1 MTHNESGISNEEMV
15 AAMKEGKME
24 YFESLFYRFIPLIKK
39 YMKDYFL
46 EYVEFED
53 LMQEARLV
61 MLDAV
66 ERYDSEKGMRFS
78 GYYRLVLQHHIYGII
93 RKENA
98 YRRKSDRRAV
108 SFDQLLETSHSV
120 QMKFVDFQTPEYL
133 LTLRESYE
141 DYGALLSSFEK
152 EVYLLFIR
160 GLSIKGIA
168 SNLNVEYVRVKNAL
182 ERCRQKFNAIS

>member
-15 AAMKEGKME
+15 AAMKEGQME
-24 YFESLFYRFIPLIKK
+24 YFEPLFYRFSPLIKK

-133 LTLRESYE
+133 LTLKETYE

-160 GLSIKGIA
+160 GLSIKSIA

>member
-1 MTHNESGISNEEMV
+1 MTHNESGISIEEMV
-15 AAMKEGKME
+15 AAMKEGQME
-24 YFESLFYRFIPLIKK
+24 YFEPLFYRFSPLIKK

-160 GLSIKGIA
+160 GLSIKSIA

>member
-15 AAMKEGKME
+15 AAMKEGQME
-24 YFESLFYRFIPLIKK
+24 YFEPLFYRFSPLIKK

-160 GLSIKGIA
+160 GLSIKSIA

-182 ERCRQKFNAIS
+182 ERCRQKFNSIL

>member
-15 AAMKEGKME
+15 AAMKEGQIE
-24 YFESLFYRFIPLIKK
+24 YFEPLFYRFTPLIKK

-160 GLSIKGIA
+160 GLSIKSIA

-182 ERCRQKFNAIS
+182 ERCRQKFNSIL

>member
-1 MTHNESGISNEEMV
+1 
-15 AAMKEGKME
+15 MKEGQIE
-24 YFESLFYRFIPLIKK
+24 YFEPLFYRFTPLIKK

-120 QMKFVDFQTPEYL
+120 QMKFVDFQTP
-133 LTLRESYE
+133 
-141 DYGALLSSFEK
+141 
-152 EVYLLFIR
+152 
-160 GLSIKGIA
+160 
-168 SNLNVEYVRVKNAL
+168 
-182 ERCRQKFNAIS
+182 

>member
-15 AAMKEGKME
+15 AAMKEGQME
-24 YFESLFYRFIPLIKK
+24 YFEPLFYRFSPLIKK

-141 DYGALLSSFEK
+141 DYVALLSSFEK

-160 GLSIKGIA
+160 GLSIKSIA

>member
-15 AAMKEGKME
+15 AAMKEGQME
-24 YFESLFYRFIPLIKK
+24 YFEPLFYRFTPLIKK

-160 GLSIKGIA
+160 GLSIKSIA

-182 ERCRQKFNAIS
+182 ERCRQKFNSIL

>member
-1 MTHNESGISNEEMV
+1 
-15 AAMKEGKME
+15 MKEGQME
-24 YFESLFYRFIPLIKK
+24 YFEPLFYRFTPLIKK

-160 GLSIKGIA
+160 GLSIKSIA

>member
-1 MTHNESGISNEEMV
+1 
-15 AAMKEGKME
+15 
-24 YFESLFYRFIPLIKK
+24 
-39 YMKDYFL
+39 MKDYFL

-61 MLDAV
+61 MLDSV

-133 LTLRESYE
+133 LTLKESYE

-152 EVYLLFIR
+152 EVYRKRNF
-160 GLSIKGIA
+160 
-168 SNLNVEYVRVKNAL
+168 E
-182 ERCRQKFNAIS
+182 

>member
-15 AAMKEGKME
+15 AAMKEGQME
-24 YFESLFYRFIPLIKK
+24 YFEPLFYRFTPLIKK

-160 GLSIKGIA
+160 GLSIKSIA

>member
-1 MTHNESGISNEEMV
+1 MTHNESGISIEEMV
-15 AAMKEGKME
+15 AAMKEGKIE
-24 YFESLFYRFIPLIKK
+24 YFEPLFYRFTPLIKK

>member
-1 MTHNESGISNEEMV
+1 MTHNESGISIEEMV
-15 AAMKEGKME
+15 AAMKEGKIE
-24 YFESLFYRFIPLIKK
+24 YFEPLFYRFTPLIKK

-160 GLSIKGIA
+160 GLSIKSIA

>member
-15 AAMKEGKME
+15 ASMKEGQME
-24 YFESLFYRFIPLIKK
+24 YFEPLFYRFSPLIKK

-160 GLSIKGIA
+160 GLSIKSIA

-182 ERCRQKFNAIS
+182 ERCRQKFNSIL

>member
-15 AAMKEGKME
+15 AAMKEGQME
-24 YFESLFYRFIPLIKK
+24 YFEPLFYRFSPLIKK

-160 GLSIKGIA
+160 GLSIKSIA

-182 ERCRQKFNAIS
+182 ERCRQKFNTIS

>member
-15 AAMKEGKME
+15 AAMKEGQME
-24 YFESLFYRFIPLIKK
+24 YFEPLFYRFTPLIKK

-133 LTLRESYE
+133 LTLKETYE

-160 GLSIKGIA
+160 GLSIKSIA

>member
-1 MTHNESGISNEEMV
+1 MTHNESGISIEEMV
-15 AAMKEGKME
+15 AAMKEGQIE
-24 YFESLFYRFIPLIKK
+24 YFEPLFYRFTPLIKK

-160 GLSIKGIA
+160 GLSIKSIA

>member
-1 MTHNESGISNEEMV
+1 MTHNESGISIEEMV
-15 AAMKEGKME
+15 AAMKEGRIE
-24 YFESLFYRFIPLIKK
+24 YFEPLFYRFTPLIKK

-98 YRRKSDRRAV
+98 YRRKCDRRAV

-133 LTLRESYE
+133 LTLKETYE

>member
-1 MTHNESGISNEEMV
+1 MTHNESGISIEEMV
-15 AAMKEGKME
+15 AAMKEGQIE
-24 YFESLFYRFIPLIKK
+24 YFEPLFYRFTPLIKK

-160 GLSIKGIA
+160 GLSIKSIA

-182 ERCRQKFNAIS
+182 ERCRQKFNTIS

>member
-15 AAMKEGKME
+15 AAMKEGQME
-24 YFESLFYRFIPLIKK
+24 YFEPLFYRFSPLIKK

-160 GLSIKGIA
+160 GLSIKSIA

>member
-1 MTHNESGISNEEMV
+1 MTHNESGISIEEMV
-15 AAMKEGKME
+15 AAMKEGKIE
-24 YFESLFYRFIPLIKK
+24 YFEPLFYRFTPLIKK
-39 YMKDYFL
+39 YMKAYFL

-160 GLSIKGIA
+160 GLSIKSIA

>member
-1 MTHNESGISNEEMV
+1 MTHNESGISIEEMV
-15 AAMKEGKME
+15 AAMKEGQME
-24 YFESLFYRFIPLIKK
+24 YFEPLFYRFSPLIKK

-160 GLSIKGIA
+160 GLSIKSIA

-182 ERCRQKFNAIS
+182 ERCRQKFNTIS

>member
-15 AAMKEGKME
+15 AAMKEGQIE
-24 YFESLFYRFIPLIKK
+24 YFEPLFYRFTPLIKK

-160 GLSIKGIA
+160 GLSIKSIA

>member
-15 AAMKEGKME
+15 AAMKEGQME
-24 YFESLFYRFIPLIKK
+24 YFEPLFYRFSPLIKK

-133 LTLRESYE
+133 LILRESYE

-160 GLSIKGIA
+160 GLSIKSIA

>member
-1 MTHNESGISNEEMV
+1 
-15 AAMKEGKME
+15 
-24 YFESLFYRFIPLIKK
+24 
-39 YMKDYFL
+39 MKDYFL

-160 GLSIKGIA
+160 GLSIKSIA

>member
-24 YFESLFYRFIPLIKK
+24 YFESLFYRFTPLIKK

-168 SNLNVEYVRVKNAL
+168 SNLNVEYIRVKNAL
-182 ERCRQKFNAIS
+182 ERCRQKFNAIL

>member
-1 MTHNESGISNEEMV
+1 MTHNESGISIEEMV
-15 AAMKEGKME
+15 AAMKEGQME
-24 YFESLFYRFIPLIKK
+24 YFEPLFYRFSPLIKK

-160 GLSIKGIA
+160 GLSIKSIA

-182 ERCRQKFNAIS
+182 ERCRQKFNSIS

>member
-1 MTHNESGISNEEMV
+1 MTHNESGISIEEMV
-15 AAMKEGKME
+15 AAMKEGQIE
-24 YFESLFYRFIPLIKK
+24 YFEPLFYRFTPLIKK

-160 GLSIKGIA
+160 GLSIKSIA
-168 SNLNVEYVRVKNAL
+168 SNLNVEYVSVKNAL

>member
-15 AAMKEGKME
+15 AAMKEGQME
-24 YFESLFYRFIPLIKK
+24 YFEPLFYRFSPLIKK

-160 GLSIKGIA
+160 GLSIKSIA

-182 ERCRQKFNAIS
+182 ERCRQKFNSIS

>member
-1 MTHNESGISNEEMV
+1 MTHNESGISIEEMV
-15 AAMKEGKME
+15 AAMKEGQIE
-24 YFESLFYRFIPLIKK
+24 YFEPLFYRFTPLIKK

-160 GLSIKGIA
+160 GLSIKSIA

-182 ERCRQKFNAIS
+182 ERCRQKFNSIL

>member
-1 MTHNESGISNEEMV
+1 MTHNESGISIEEMV
-15 AAMKEGKME
+15 AAMKEGKIE
-24 YFESLFYRFIPLIKK
+24 YFEPLFYRFTPLIKK

-133 LTLRESYE
+133 LTLKESYE

-160 GLSIKGIA
+160 GLSIKSIA